1 MSFCQPIV
9 SEAWCFFSPDSIWKL
24 RKLNRLKALYSA
36 LEGSYIMW
44 NIVETITFGFY
55 VFKLA
60 SPLPSCVIDPFL
72 RTGSPSGDFCPFRSV
87 SGFFVLPVLPASLLF
102 CFIASLLPRSSASL
116 RFCFSLRVC
125 FSASPLSASLLLC
138 FSASVLFPAFL
149 NLKPK

>member
-1 MSFCQPIV
+1 MAMSFCQPIV

-87 SGFFVLPVLPASLLF
+87 SGFFVLPVLPASLLH
-102 CFIASLLPRSSASL
+102 
-116 RFCFSLRVC
+116 C
-125 FSASPLSASLLLC
+125 FSASPLFCFSTFLLFPACLLFCFSAFCVSASLLFC
-138 FSASVLFPAFL
+138 FCAFPCFL
-149 NLKPK
+149 ESQA